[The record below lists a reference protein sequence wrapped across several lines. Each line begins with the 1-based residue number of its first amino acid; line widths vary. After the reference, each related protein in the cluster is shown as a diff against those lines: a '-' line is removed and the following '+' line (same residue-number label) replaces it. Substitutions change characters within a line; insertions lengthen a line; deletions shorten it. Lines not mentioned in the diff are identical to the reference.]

1 MSKGSASISIILAA
15 VFGFFIGVVAGG
27 KWTGTEGAPATQ
39 EASATGEAQQDSTR
53 IPVGNSPVQGPNS
66 ALVTIVEFSDFE
78 CPFCSRVE
86 DTIRQVRERYGNKV
100 RVVWK
105 NAPLPFH
112 QNAEPAAKAS
122 IAAHRQGKFWQM
134 HRLMF
139 QNQRELT
146 QPNFERWAQEIGC
159 NMEQFRRDMN
169 SPETAAQVNADK
181 ELAQR
186 LNAQGTPNFFINGT
200 NLVGAQP
207 LERFTALIDQ
217 VLARAETV
225 TPRNRVYAQMVDSPV
240 AAPEEPQ
247 RPQQPQQPRQELDP
261 NTVYKVPVGNSP
273 VLGANDALVTVVVFS
288 DFECPFC
295 ARVEPTLAQLR
306 ERYGRDIRFVWKHM
320 PLPFHQKAVPASEAA
335 HEAFAQQG
343 AAGFW
348 RFHDALFVENRP
360 ADILERPSLERIAQ
374 AQGLNMARFRAA
386 LDNHTH
392 QAAIDADKQLAQQI
406 AANGTPHFFING
418 KRLVGAQPLDRFTA
432 AVDAALADARQRVA
446 GGTPRAGVYE
456 AITGNGAT
464 APVYQGG
471 GAGAQA
477 PQQQP
482 GPDAN
487 RRYTIAPNPRAPF
500 RGGANAR
507 VVIEHFSD
515 YQCPFCSRVNPSL
528 DEVAR
533 TYGDRVKIVWRDYP
547 LPFHNNAM
555 AASSAARE
563 AQAQQGNAGYW
574 RFHDA
579 IFAEQAQ
586 LSGEGGRA
594 FLERIAQAQGLNME
608 RFRAALDNHTHEE
621 AIRADMR
628 ALDGSGAEAGTPASF
643 INGRFVSGAQPF
655 AEFRTQIEAALA
667 EPAGAA
673 AARR

>member
-1 MSKGSASISIILAA
+1 MSKGAASISIILAA
-15 VFGFFIGVVAGG
+15 VFGFFIGIVAGG
-27 KWTGTEGAPATQ
+27 KWTGTEGTQ
-39 EASATGEAQQDSTR
+39 ASAAAEDNSGGARQEDSTR
-53 IPVGNSPVQGPNS
+53 IPVGNSPVNGPNS

-86 DTIRQVRERYGNKV
+86 ETVRQVRERYGNKV

-112 QNAEPAAKAS
+112 NNAEPAAR
-122 IAAHRQGKFWQM
+122 AAMAANKQGKFWQM

-146 QPNFERWAQEIGC
+146 QPNFERWATEIGC
-159 NMEQFRRDMN
+159 DLNRFRTDMN
-169 SPETAAQVNADK
+169 SPEIAAAVQADK
-181 ELAQR
+181 QLAER

-217 VLARAETV
+217 VLARAETI

-261 NTVYKVPVGNSP
+261 NTVYKVPVGTSP
-273 VLGANDALVTVVVFS
+273 VLGAADALVTVVIFS

-306 ERYGRDIRFVWKHM
+306 ERFGRDIRFVWKHM
-320 PLPFHQKAVPASEAA
+320 PLPFHQKAGPASEAA
-335 HEAFAQQG
+335 QEAFAQQG
-343 AAGFW
+343 SAGFW
-348 RFHDALFVENRP
+348 RFHDRLFVENRA

-374 AQGLNMARFRAA
+374 ELGLNMDRFRAA
-386 LDNHTH
+386 LDRHTH
-392 QAAIDADKQLAQQI
+392 QAVIDADKQLATSI

-418 KRLVGAQPLDRFTA
+418 KRLVGAQPLERFTA
-432 AVDAALADARQRVA
+432 AVEAALTEARAKVA
-446 GGTPRAGVYE
+446 SGTARAAVYE

-464 APVYQGG
+464 APVYQNNPG
-471 GAGAQA
+471 GAGQA
-477 PQQQP
+477 AQQP
-482 GPDAN
+482 AGPDPNRVYTVRAN
-487 RRYTIAPNPRAPF
+487 SRAPF

-515 YQCPFCSRVNPSL
+515 YQCPFCTRVNPAL
-528 DEVAR
+528 DQIAQ

-547 LPFHNNAM
+547 LPFHSNAM
-555 AASSAARE
+555 PAACAARE
-563 AQAQQGNAGYW
+563 AFAQQGNAGYW

-579 IFAEQAQ
+579 LFAGQSE
-586 LSGEGGRA
+586 LGGEGARA
-594 FLERIAQAQGLNME
+594 FLERTAQAQGLNME
-608 RFRAALDNHTHEE
+608 RFRAALDNHTHEAGVRE
-621 AIRADMR
+621 DMA
-628 ALDGSGAEAGTPASF
+628 ALDASGAEAGTPASF

-655 AEFRTQIEAALA
+655 PEFQRVIDQVMNA
-667 EPAGAA
+667 P
-673 AARR
+673 R

>member
-1 MSKGSASISIILAA
+1 MSKGAASISIILAA

-27 KWTGTEGAPATQ
+27 KWTGTEGAPAA
-39 EASATGEAQQDSTR
+39 EASADNGARQEDSSR

-86 DTIRQVRERYGNKV
+86 DTVRQVRERYGNKV

-112 QNAEPAAKAS
+112 QNAEPAAKAAA
-122 IAAHRQGKFWQM
+122 AAHRQGKFWQM

-159 NMEQFRRDMN
+159 NLERFRADMN
-169 SPETAAQVNADK
+169 SPEIAAQVQADK
-181 ELAQR
+181 QLAER

-207 LERFTALIDQ
+207 LERFTTLIDQ
-217 VLARAETV
+217 ILARAETI

-247 RPQQPQQPRQELDP
+247 RPRQPEQPRQELDP
-261 NTVYKVPVGNSP
+261 NTVYKVPVGTSP
-273 VLGANDALVTVVVFS
+273 VLGAADALVTVVVFS

-295 ARVEPTLAQLR
+295 ARVEPTLASLR

-320 PLPFHQKAVPASEAA
+320 PLPFHQKAVPASEATQ
-335 HEAFAQQG
+335 EAFAQQG
-343 AAGFW
+343 HAGFW

-360 ADILERPSLERIAQ
+360 QDILDRPSLERIAQ
-374 AQGLNMARFRAA
+374 AQGLNMERFRAA

-392 QAAIDADKQLAQQI
+392 NAVIEADKTLGQQI

-418 KRLVGAQPLDRFTA
+418 KRLVGAQPLERFTA
-432 AVDAALADARQRVA
+432 AVDAALAEARATVA
-446 GGTPRAGVYE
+446 SGTPRARVYE
-456 AITGNGAT
+456 EITGNGAT
-464 APVYQGG
+464 APVYQNG
-471 GAGAQA
+471 GAA
-477 PQQQP
+477 PAAQQQQ
-482 GPDAN
+482 GPDPN
-487 RRYTIAPNPRAPF
+487 RVYTVRANPRAPF
-500 RGGANAR
+500 KGGANAR

-515 YQCPFCSRVNPSL
+515 YQCPFCTRVNPAL
-528 DEVAR
+528 AQIEQ

-547 LPFHNNAM
+547 LPFHSNAM
-555 AASSAARE
+555 IAHMAARE
-563 AQAQQGNAGYW
+563 AMAQQGNAGYW

-579 IFAEQAQ
+579 LFAAQ
-586 LSGEGGRA
+586 NELSGEAPAARA
-594 FLERIAQAQGLNME
+594 FLERTAQAQGLNME
-608 RFRAALDNHTHEE
+608 RFRASLDNRTHEQGIRDDQAALD
-621 AIRADMR
+621 A
-628 ALDGSGAEAGTPASF
+628 SGAEAGTPASF

-655 AEFRTQIEAALA
+655 AEFQRVIDQVLAA
-667 EPAGAA
+667 P
-673 AARR
+673 R

>member
-1 MSKGSASISIILAA
+1 MSKGAASISIILAA

-27 KWTGTEGAPATQ
+27 KWTGTEGTPAT
-39 EASATGEAQQDSTR
+39 EAAASGEAQADSTR
-53 IPVGNSPVQGPNS
+53 IPVGTSPVLGPNS

-78 CPFCSRVE
+78 CPFCTRVE

-112 QNAEPAAKAS
+112 QNAEPATKAAM
-122 IAAHRQGKFWQM
+122 AAHRQGKFWQM

-139 QNQRELT
+139 ANQRELT

-159 NMEQFRRDMN
+159 DMTRFRADMN
-169 SPETAAQVNADK
+169 SPEIARQVADDK
-181 ELAQR
+181 ALAER

-225 TPRNRVYAQMVDSPV
+225 TPRNRVYAQMTENPV

-273 VLGANDALVTVVVFS
+273 VLGANDALVTVIVFS

-306 ERYGRDIRFVWKHM
+306 ERFGRDIRFVWKHM
-320 PLPFHQKAVPASEAA
+320 PLPFHQKAGPASEATV
-335 HEAFAQQG
+335 EAMAQQG
-343 AAGFW
+343 HAGFW
-348 RFHDALFVENRP
+348 RFHGALFAENRA
-360 ADILERPSLERIAQ
+360 ADILDRPSLERIAQ
-374 AQGLNMARFRAA
+374 AQGLNMERFRAA

-392 QAAIDADKQLAQQI
+392 NAVIEADKTLAQQI

-418 KRLVGAQPLDRFTA
+418 KRLVGAQPLDRFVA
-432 AVDAALADARQRVA
+432 AVEAALTEARAKVA
-446 GGTPRAGVYE
+446 AGTPRARVYE
-456 AITGNGAT
+456 EITGNGAT
-464 APVYQGG
+464 APVYQNGG
-471 GAGAQA
+471 QGAAAQ
-477 PQQQP
+477 PQEQ
-482 GPDAN
+482 GPDPN
-487 RRYTIAPNPRAPF
+487 RRYTVAPNPRAPF

-507 VVIEHFSD
+507 VVLEHFSD
-515 YQCPFCSRVNPSL
+515 YQCPFCTRVNPAL
-528 DEVAR
+528 EQIAQ
-533 TYGDRVKIVWRDYP
+533 TYGDRVKIVWRDFP

-555 AASSAARE
+555 AAHMAARE

-574 RFHDA
+574 RYHDA
-579 IFAEQAQ
+579 LFGAQ
-586 LSGEGGRA
+586 QEFSGETAAARA
-594 FLERIAQAQGLNME
+594 FFERIAQAQGLNME
-608 RFRAALDNHTHEE
+608 RFRAALDNRTHEA
-621 AIRADMR
+621 AIRQDMQ
-628 ALDGSGAEAGTPASF
+628 ALERSGAEAGTPASF

-655 AEFRTQIEAALA
+655 PEFQRVIDAALA
-667 EPAGAA
+667 EN
-673 AARR
+673 R